1 MAPFQF
7 EGGNVVV
14 GEEFVFVGR
23 DTVGGD
29 KDGDLLRA
37 LGILGERRRICLM
50 GARVELPRSEVR
62 LRQQPEGAV
71 VELVHGFAGRHQPI
85 FHIDAF
91 VSIAGRGPNGRERV
105 LVGDTGLAST
115 RLRMGASGGGCE
127 VRGEPASVP
136 VGFTRT
142 VQRAHPA
149 PQPRRRCAEQRANE
163 VALDGCARAE
173 S

>member
-23 DTVGGD
+23 DTLGGD

-62 LRQQPEGAV
+62 LRQQPEGAI

-105 LVGDTGLAST
+105 LVGDTGLASKAFHC
-115 RLRMGASGGGCE
+115 L
-127 VRGEPASVP
+127 
-136 VGFTRT
+136 
-142 VQRAHPA
+142 
-149 PQPRRRCAEQRANE
+149 
-163 VALDGCARAE
+163 L
-173 S
+173 